1 MICLNA
7 CLNVDC
13 WFDWIKIKVNNV
25 YVEFKEHVEHEMMN
39 FGFNLC

>member
-1 MICLNA
+1 MMCLNA

-13 WFDWIKIKVNNV
+13 WFDWIRIKVNNV